1 MKCITV
7 YCGSSAGTNPVYRD
21 MAAATGLFLAGKG
34 IDIVFGGGKVG
45 LMGVL
50 ANAALEA
57 GGKVT
62 GIIPEFL
69 KTMEV
74 AHDSLTDLV
83 VVDNMHQR
91 KALMQEMSDGFIAL
105 PGGYGTLEELFEI
118 LTWGQLGLHS
128 KPMGILNID
137 GFYDH
142 LLATMDHMMN
152 EGFLH
157 EINRKMVLSDQRP
170 EDLFE
175 KMLAYRAL
183 KVPKWL

>member
-7 YCGSSAGTNPVYRD
+7 YCGSSAGTNPVYRE

-62 GIIPEFL
+62 GIIPVFL
-69 KTMEV
+69 KTSEV
-74 AHDSLTDLV
+74 AHDALTDLV
-83 VVDNMHQR
+83 VVDTMHQR
-91 KALMQEMSDGFIAL
+91 KALMQEMSDGFMAL
-105 PGGYGTLEELFEI
+105 PGGYGTLEELFEM
-118 LTWGQLGLHS
+118 LTWGQLGLHP
-128 KPMGILNID
+128 KPMGILNIA

-142 LLATMDHMMN
+142 LLAMLDNMMK

-175 KMLAYRAL
+175 KMLSYKAL

>member
-7 YCGSSAGTNPVYRD
+7 YCGSSAGTNPVYRE

-34 IDIVFGGGKVG
+34 IDIVYGGGKVG

-50 ANAALEA
+50 ANAALQA

-62 GIIPEFL
+62 GIIPAFL
-69 KTMEV
+69 KTSEV
-74 AHDSLTDLV
+74 AHDALTDLV
-83 VVDNMHQR
+83 VVDTMHQR
-91 KALMQEMSDGFIAL
+91 KALMQEMSDGFMAL
-105 PGGYGTLEELFEI
+105 PGGYGTLEELFEM

-128 KPMGILNID
+128 KPMGILNIA

-142 LLATMDHMMN
+142 LLSTLDHMMN

-175 KMLAYRAL
+175 KMLSYRAL